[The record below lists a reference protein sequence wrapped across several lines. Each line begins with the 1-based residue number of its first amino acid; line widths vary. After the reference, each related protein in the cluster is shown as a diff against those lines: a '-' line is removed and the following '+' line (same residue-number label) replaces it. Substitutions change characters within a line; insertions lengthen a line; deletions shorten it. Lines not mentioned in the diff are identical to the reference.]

1 MLCMVKLSRIDDLI
15 YFIADCGKGDY
26 AKTVNDGWR
35 ECNDNKFDKLDYLMK
50 VYEAAKTASWLK
62 HQRYSAKV
70 TFVSIFRNFMNILD
84 PRSKEF
90 EYINKEY
97 FKAINVQKTT
107 ITQTNGILN
116 NPKLRRT

>member
-1 MLCMVKLSRIDDLI
+1 MLCMAKLSRIDDLI

-50 VYEAAKTASWLK
+50 IYEAAKTASWFK

-107 ITQTNGILN
+107 ITQINGILN
-116 NPKLRRT
+116 GNKLRRI

>member
-1 MLCMVKLSRIDDLI
+1 MLCMAKLSRIDDLI

-50 VYEAAKTASWLK
+50 IYEAAKTASWFK

-107 ITQTNGILN
+107 ITQINGILN
-116 NPKLRRT
+116 GNKIRRI

>member
-1 MLCMVKLSRIDDLI
+1 MLCMAKLSRIDDLI

-26 AKTVNDGWR
+26 AKTVNDGWQ

-50 VYEAAKTASWLK
+50 IYEATKTASWLK

-107 ITQTNGILN
+107 ITQINGILN
-116 NPKLRRT
+116 GNKLRRI